1 MIHDVVRA
9 QDNEGDFNLIALLN
23 SYTGTKNVAKV

>member
-1 MIHDVVRA
+1 MTWYIRA